1 MTDET
6 PIQQQMESLRTEI
19 ERHNRL
25 YYIDAAPEITDREY
39 DRLLR
44 ELEELENQYP
54 EFSTPTSP
62 TRRVGGA
69 PLDRFESVRHTVPMM
84 SLSNTYSKEELAE
97 FDRRIRKLIPEEI
110 FTYIL
115 EPKIDGVAISLR
127 YENGVLVR
135 AVTRGDGATGDDV
148 TANIKTIN
156 SIPLR
161 LSDMMPPT
169 VLEVRGEIYM
179 DTAGF
184 SKLNESRQEAGL
196 EPFANPRNACAG
208 SLKLL
213 DPREVAKRPLD
224 AIFYATGELD
234 GIAFETHEQM
244 LLSLKNY
251 GLRITPKYWLNGKI
265 DDVLDRLDELENMR
279 HEFPFEMDGGVIK
292 VNERRLYDELGFTAK
307 SPRWAVA
314 YKYEPEQAE
323 TTLHAISIQVGRTG
337 VLTPVAE
344 LEPVQLAGT
353 TVKRAT
359 LHNEDEIRRKDIKV
373 GDRVIIEKAGEIIPA
388 VVKVV
393 TEKRTGT
400 EQVFEMPNECPVCG
414 SEVEK
419 RAGEVALRCTNLQCP
434 AQVKNW
440 LTHFASRGAM
450 DINGLGESLVE
461 QLVDSGLV
469 KNPAELYS
477 LQKVEV
483 LGLERMGDKS
493 AENLLTGIEASKH
506 RPFEKVLF
514 GLGIRHIGKG
524 AASILANEFKDI
536 DTLMKA
542 DLAQLENIYD
552 IGPIV
557 AQSVVEYFLNPET
570 RAVIEQLREAGVNF
584 EQVDTGGSSEL
595 EGLTFV
601 LTGTLETMTRDEA
614 GDKIKKRGGKVSGSV
629 SQKTSYLVAGANAG
643 SKLEK
648 AESLGVT
655 ILTEQQLMDLLGSD
669 EQLED
674 KQTGQLGFGF

>member
-1 MTDET
+1 MTDQAEAKQR
-6 PIQQQMESLRTEI
+6 IDELRREL

-39 DRLLR
+39 DALLQS
-44 ELEELENQYP
+44 LEDLEKQFPMFGSAN
-54 EFSTPTSP
+54 SP

-69 PLDRFESVRHTVPMM
+69 PLGGFENVKHTVTMM
-84 SLSNTYSKEELAE
+84 SLSNTYSKEELVE
-97 FDRRIRKLIPEEI
+97 FDVRIRKLIPEAV
-110 FTYIL
+110 FDYIL

-127 YENGVLVR
+127 YENGELVR
-135 AVTRGDGATGDDV
+135 AVTRGDGSTGDDV
-148 TANIKTIN
+148 TSNVRTIK

-161 LSDMMPPT
+161 LSDLMPPA

-184 SKLNESRQEAGL
+184 AKLNEARQDAGM

-208 SLKLL
+208 SLKML
-213 DPREVAKRPLD
+213 DSREVASRPLD
-224 AIFYATGELD
+224 AIFYATGELS
-234 GIAFETHEQM
+234 GIIFETHEQM
-244 LLSLKNY
+244 LLALKNY
-251 GLRITPKYWLNGKI
+251 GLRITPKYWLSDKI
-265 DDVLDRLDELENMR
+265 DDVLERLDELENMR

-292 VNERRLYDELGFTAK
+292 VNDRRLYDDLGYTAK

-323 TTLHAISIQVGRTG
+323 TRLNSISIQVGRTG

-344 LEPVQLAGT
+344 LEPVLLAGT

-359 LHNEDEIRRKDIKV
+359 LHNEDEIRRKDIKI

-393 TEKRTGT
+393 TEKRTGA
-400 EQVFEMPNECPVCG
+400 EIDFNMPTACPVCG

-419 RAGEVALRCTNLQCP
+419 REGEVALRCINLQCP

-461 QLVDSGLV
+461 QLVDGGLV
-469 KNPAELYS
+469 KTPAELYA

-483 LGLERMGDKS
+483 LGLERMGEKS
-493 AENLLTGIEASKH
+493 ADNLIKGLEDSKN

-514 GLGIRHIGKG
+514 GLGIRHVGKG
-524 AASILANEFKDI
+524 AASILANEFKNI
-536 DTLMKA
+536 DALMAANIQTL
-542 DLAQLENIYD
+542 EEIHD

-557 AQSVVEYFLNPET
+557 GKSVVEYFQTLET
-570 RAVIEQLREAGVNF
+570 REIINQLRAAGVNF
-584 EQVDTGGSSEL
+584 EQPDTGGNNEL

-601 LTGTLETMTRDEA
+601 LTGSMESMTRDEA
-614 GDKIKKRGGKVSGSV
+614 GDKIKMRGGKVSSSV
-629 SQKTSYLVAGANAG
+629 SKKTSYLVAGEAAG
-643 SKLEK
+643 SKLTK
-648 AESLGVT
+648 AEKLGVT
-655 ILTEQQLMDLLGSD
+655 ILNEEQLIALLGSD
-669 EQLED
+669 ETIAD
-674 KQTGQLGFGF
+674 KNAGQMGFEF